1 MEERRAYQLFN
12 DDTGKYQ
19 DPTLDSVFMAAIS
32 EVYLAIQEAGYEPY
46 DQLTGFVRT
55 GNDQYIT
62 RRRNARKIV
71 TEMDPEMIKLYLKRY
86 GHMYVVKNNREEDY
100 IYGKKINEGK

>member
-1 MEERRAYQLFN
+1 MDERRAYQLFN

>member
-1 MEERRAYQLFN
+1 MEQKKEEQLIR

-19 DPTLDSVFMAAIS
+19 DPHLDNEFMAAMS
-32 EVYLAIQEAGYEPY
+32 EVYMAIQEAGFEPF
-46 DQLTGFVRT
+46 DQLTGYVRT

-62 RRRNARKIV
+62 RRHNARKIV

-86 GHMYVVKNNREEDY
+86 GHMYVVRK
-100 IYGKKINEGK
+100 

>member
-1 MEERRAYQLFN
+1 MEQKREEQLIR

-19 DPTLDSVFMAAIS
+19 DPHLDNEFMAAMS
-32 EVYLAIQEAGYEPY
+32 EVYMALQEACFEPF
-46 DQLTGFVRT
+46 DQLTGYVRT

-71 TEMDPEMIKLYLKRY
+71 TEMDPEMIKQYLKRY
-86 GHMYVVKNNREEDY
+86 GHMYVVRK
-100 IYGKKINEGK
+100 

>member
-1 MEERRAYQLFN
+1 MDERRAYQLFN

-71 TEMDPEMIKLYLKRY
+71 TEMDPEMIKQYLKGY
-86 GHMYVVKNNREEDY
+86 GHMYVVRK
-100 IYGKKINEGK
+100 

>member
-1 MEERRAYQLFN
+1 MEQKREEQLIR

-19 DPTLDSVFMAAIS
+19 DPHLDNAFMAAMS
-32 EVYLAIQEAGYEPY
+32 EVYMALQEAGFEPF
-46 DQLTGFVRT
+46 DQLTGYVRT

-71 TEMDPEMIKLYLKRY
+71 TEMDPEMIKQYLKRY
-86 GHMYVVKNNREEDY
+86 GHMYVVRK
-100 IYGKKINEGK
+100 

>member
-19 DPTLDSVFMAAIS
+19 DHTLDSVFMAAIS

-71 TEMDPEMIKLYLKRY
+71 TEMDPEMIKQYLKRY

-100 IYGKKINEGK
+100 IYGKKVNEGK

>member
-1 MEERRAYQLFN
+1 MELKREKQLLQ
-12 DDTGKYQ
+12 DQTGKYQ
-19 DPTLDSVFMAAIS
+19 DPYLDSIFMAAIS

-46 DQLTGFVRT
+46 DQLTGYITT

-71 TEMDPEMIKLYLKRY
+71 TEMDPEMIKQYLKRY
-86 GHMYVVKNNREEDY
+86 GHMYVIRK
-100 IYGKKINEGK
+100 

>member
-1 MEERRAYQLFN
+1 MKERKAYQLFN
-12 DDTGKYQ
+12 DNTGKYQ
-19 DPTLDSVFMAAIS
+19 DPTLDNVFMAAIS

-71 TEMDPEMIKLYLKRY
+71 TEMDPEMIKQYLKRY
-86 GHMYVVKNNREEDY
+86 GHMYVVRK
-100 IYGKKINEGK
+100 

>member
-1 MEERRAYQLFN
+1 MEQKREEQLLS

-19 DPTLDSVFMAAIS
+19 DPYLDSVFMAAIS

-46 DQLTGFVRT
+46 DQLTGYVRT

-62 RRRNARKIV
+62 RRRSARKIV
-71 TEMDPEMIKLYLKRY
+71 TEMDPEMIKQYLKRY
-86 GHMYVVKNNREEDY
+86 GHMYVVRK
-100 IYGKKINEGK
+100 

>member
-86 GHMYVVKNNREEDY
+86 GHIYVVRK
-100 IYGKKINEGK
+100 

>member
-1 MEERRAYQLFN
+1 MVERRAYQLFN

-32 EVYLAIQEAGYEPY
+32 EVYLAILEAGYEPY
-46 DQLTGFVRT
+46 DQLTGYVRT

-62 RRRNARKIV
+62 RRHNARKIV
-71 TEMDPEMIKLYLKRY
+71 TEMNPEMVKQYLKRY
-86 GHMYVVKNNREEDY
+86 GHMYVVRK
-100 IYGKKINEGK
+100 

>member
-1 MEERRAYQLFN
+1 MEQKREDQLLR

-19 DPTLDSVFMAAIS
+19 DPYLDNVFMAAIN
-32 EVYLAIQEAGYEPY
+32 EVYLALQEAGFEPY
-46 DQLTGFVRT
+46 EQLIGYIRT

-71 TEMDPEMIKLYLKRY
+71 TEMDPEMIKQYLRRY
-86 GHMYVVKNNREEDY
+86 GHMYAVRK
-100 IYGKKINEGK
+100 

>member
-1 MEERRAYQLFN
+1 MELKREEQLIR

-19 DPTLDSVFMAAIS
+19 DPHLDNEFMAAMS
-32 EVYLAIQEAGYEPY
+32 EVYVALQEAGFEPF
-46 DQLTGFVRT
+46 DQLTGYVRT

-62 RRRNARKIV
+62 RRHNARKIV

-86 GHMYVVKNNREEDY
+86 GHMYVVRK
-100 IYGKKINEGK
+100 

>member
-55 GNDQYIT
+55 GHDQYIT

-86 GHMYVVKNNREEDY
+86 GHMYVVRK
-100 IYGKKINEGK
+100 

>member
-12 DDTGKYQ
+12 DDTGKYL

-71 TEMDPEMIKLYLKRY
+71 TEMDPEMIKQYLKRY
-86 GHMYVVKNNREEDY
+86 VHMYVVRK
-100 IYGKKINEGK
+100 